1 MLSRH
6 IGGVIALAA
15 VLGFVPLNCR
25 PRPREEPRPAPRLA
39 PAPETIARRPVR
51 VLLVDDVK
59 EARVGVAGPYEV
71 RRPGSAEV
79 LERGAKL
86 ASTAVRAA
94 PGGIALGGRHYPWRI
109 LDLRPAAAA
118 PVEVEGQR
126 YRGLLRIIARP
137 DDRVRVVNVVGLEA
151 YLAGVLA
158 GEMPPH
164 WPIAALKA
172 QAVAARTYALYQ
184 AARRRT
190 ASADYDLTSD
200 QRSQVYLGLSGET
213 PRTRRAVDETAG
225 IVLTWRGRLFSTYYS
240 STCGG
245 HTLAGRF
252 LFKDGAI
259 PPLDG
264 VECPYCRGT
273 KYAHWERTFSIA
285 ELTRGVNEYLS
296 ADGRT
301 VGEVKQ
307 LQVLERAPSGHVLK
321 VRVVGSSGTVDLSG
335 KAFRKALGT
344 MRLPST
350 RFHLE
355 PARGGLRLVGSG
367 FGHGVGLCQVG
378 ARGAARAGLDF
389 LDILQYYY
397 PHSRPVR
404 ISSAPDRGSG

>member
-1 MLSRH
+1 MNELEIADPEIAAALKNELARQALTIELVAATNFASR
-6 IGGVIALAA
+6 A
-15 VLGFVPLNCR
+15 VLEVQGSVFAHKTLEGYPGKR
-25 PRPREEPRPAPRLA
+25 YHGGHKY
-39 PAPETIARRPVR
+39 
-51 VLLVDDVK
+51 VDVI
-59 EARVGVAGPYEV
+59 EN
-71 RRPGSAEV
+71 
-79 LERGAKL
+79 LERKVKSTETWREYPGRVVGYKRMFGNYLQHIHLPIDPRQFFRLWL
-86 ASTAVRAA
+86 ASTMKVY
-94 PGGIALGGRHYPWRI
+94 GHY
-109 LDLRPAAAA
+109 
-118 PVEVEGQR
+118 
-126 YRGLLRIIARP
+126 
-137 DDRVRVVNVVGLEA
+137 VGTDKIGHFTDMGKN
-151 YLAGVLA
+151 YFND
-158 GEMPPH
+158 
-164 WPIAALKA
+164 
-172 QAVAARTYALYQ
+172 YQ